1 MGTTIDSGSRSQGSL
16 IRGRDVRNYMSL
28 RHSTSLKAPRLVI
41 IIIITMAF
49 GLLPGQEWWTD
60 RNPPNPGILASTA

>member
-1 MGTTIDSGSRSQGSL
+1 METTIDSGSRSQGSL
-16 IRGRDVRNYMSL
+16 IRGRDVRNYMPL
-28 RHSTSLKAPRLVI
+28 RHSTSLKAPRLV

-60 RNPPNPGILASTA
+60 RNPLEF